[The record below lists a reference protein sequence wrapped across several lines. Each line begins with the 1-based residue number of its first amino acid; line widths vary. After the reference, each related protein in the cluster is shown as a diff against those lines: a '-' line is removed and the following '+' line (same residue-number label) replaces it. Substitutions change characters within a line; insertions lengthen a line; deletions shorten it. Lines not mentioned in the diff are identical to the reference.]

1 MSISYINLPK
11 KGEEEL
17 NLFLR
22 CYAEI
27 EKEKAM
33 KKEEVKALRLLKMT
47 VRRKQNGD
55 PYRRPDLAFPKVP
68 VSVDDRCLMQVCVES
83 RKEISIKLFSK
94 GDESS
99 FRCLSIFSESGLK
112 LEDILAEA
120 EKKAKEKEEEIAGL
134 ETISINFLIRYAR
147 LLGDVRAMLESVS
160 SDARRILSDVG

>member
-1 MSISYINLPK
+1 MSISYISLPK
-11 KGEEEL
+11 NSEEEL

-22 CYAEI
+22 FYTKI

-68 VSVDDRCLMQVCVES
+68 VSVDDHCLMQVCVDS

-94 GDESS
+94 SDESN
-99 FRCLSIFSESGLK
+99 FRYISIFSETGLK

-120 EKKAKEKEEEIAGL
+120 EKKAKE
-134 ETISINFLIRYAR
+134 SQ
-147 LLGDVRAMLESVS
+147 
-160 SDARRILSDVG
+160 